1 MYDGSNERGTLVWQG
16 EGSIAGLEGRM
27 VALAGRSEGREEAG
41 RGPARY
47 QPLMPT
53 CRGERGRGQDTTFHY
68 TRRAREREYE
78 RNRER
83 QR

>member
-1 MYDGSNERGTLVWQG
+1 MRER
-16 EGSIAGLEGRM
+16 LERD
-27 VALAGRSEGREEAG
+27 REKEMDKETM
-41 RGPARY
+41 
-47 QPLMPT
+47 MPT